1 MPRKS
6 RNLELL
12 QTSILTPAHYSVGAD
27 KNYIQPPAV
36 IAGGNY
42 GGSYGQGSNLSA
54 AEIAALDENRNRLAI
69 QRGWCS
75 CLQTGLTAGALFGG
89 IAALR
94 EEPERV
100 ITKN

>member
-6 RNLELL
+6 RNLQLL
-12 QTSILTPAHYSVGAD
+12 QSSILTPAHYDVGAD

-36 IAGGNY
+36 IAGGGY

-54 AEIAALDENRNRLAI
+54 AEIAALDEKRNQLAI

-75 CLQTGLTAGALFGG
+75 CLQTGLTAGAIFGG
-89 IAALR
+89 LAALR
-94 EEPERV
+94 EEPERI
-100 ITKN
+100 ITKK

>member
-6 RNLELL
+6 RNLQLL

-27 KNYIQPPAV
+27 KNYIQPSAV

-42 GGSYGQGSNLSA
+42 GGSYGQGSGLSA
-54 AEIAALDENRNRLAI
+54 AEIAALDKNRNDLAI

-75 CLQTGLTAGALFGG
+75 CLQTGLMTGALFGG

-94 EEPERV
+94 EEPDRV